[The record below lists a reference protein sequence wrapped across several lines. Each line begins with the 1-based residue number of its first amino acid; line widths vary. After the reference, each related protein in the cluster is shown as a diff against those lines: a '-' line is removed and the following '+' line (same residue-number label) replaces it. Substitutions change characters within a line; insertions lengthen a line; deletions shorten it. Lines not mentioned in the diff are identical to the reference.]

1 MTTPV
6 RSPAEQ
12 PKAAP
17 ESTPPQRRQSTPASA
32 ARLRVT
38 RRSLL
43 WTVAIPPV
51 ALLLAFFALP
61 LAYLLFISL
70 MSNSGTDLY
79 TWPMTL
85 GNYTAVLADPFYL
98 GIIERTLLI
107 TVLVLALSLLLG
119 YPVALYLVRLPLKR
133 RVMAMLVLMFP
144 MMVSNVVR
152 AYGWVSILSRNGVLS
167 STLQHV
173 GLLDYPKQ
181 YLYSIGALTVGLMT
195 ILLPF
200 MIISITNSLA
210 AIDRRYYEAAESLGA
225 SPLRVFREVTFPLS
239 TPGVTSGLLLVT
251 FLALSA
257 YVSISLL
264 GGARYKLLVSMVFDA
279 ASTAQWPK
287 SAALSF
293 VLLAVA
299 LLLGKVIQLLLR
311 PQRVQGRA

>member
-6 RSPAEQ
+6 RSPAEH
-12 PKAAP
+12 PKPALQ
-17 ESTPPQRRQSTPASA
+17 SMPQRQQQISATAS
-32 ARLRVT
+32 RLRLT
-38 RRSLL
+38 RRGLL
-43 WTVAIPPV
+43 WAMAIPPV

-79 TWPMTL
+79 AWPMTL
-85 GNYTAVLADPFYL
+85 GNYAAVLADPFYL
-98 GIIERTLLI
+98 GIIERTLLV
-107 TVLVLALSLLLG
+107 TVLVLALSLLLS
-119 YPVALYLVRLPLKR
+119 YPVALYLVRLPLRR

-152 AYGWVSILSRNGVLS
+152 AYGWVSILSRNGMLS
-167 STLQHV
+167 STLQQV

-200 MIISITNSLA
+200 MIISITNSVA

-239 TPGVTSGLLLVT
+239 TPGVTAGLLLVT

-264 GGARYKLLVSMVFDA
+264 GGPRYKLLVSMVFDV

-287 SAALSF
+287 AAALSF

-299 LLLGKVIQLLLR
+299 LILGKTIQTLLR
-311 PQRVQGRA
+311 PQRVEGRA

>member
-1 MTTPV
+1 MKTL
-6 RSPAEQ
+6 
-12 PKAAP
+12 
-17 ESTPPQRRQSTPASA
+17 
-32 ARLRVT
+32 RLT

-70 MSNSGTDLY
+70 MSNSGSDLY
-79 TWPMTL
+79 AWPMTL
-85 GNYTAVLADPFYL
+85 GNYTAVLTDSFYL
-98 GIIERTLLI
+98 GIIERTLQVTLL
-107 TVLVLALSLLLG
+107 VLVLSLLLS
-119 YPVALYLVRLPLKR
+119 YPVALYLVKLPMKR

-167 STLQHV
+167 SSLQQL
-173 GLLDYPKQ
+173 GLIGYPKQ
-181 YLYSIGALTVGLMT
+181 YLYSMGALTVGLMT

-210 AIDRRYYEAAESLGA
+210 SIDRRYYEAAESLGA
-225 SPLRVFREVTFPLS
+225 SPFRVFREVTFPLS

-257 YVSISLL
+257 YVSIALL
-264 GGARYKLLVSMVFDA
+264 GGARYKLLVSLVFDA
-279 ASTAQWPK
+279 TSTAQWPK
-287 SAALSF
+287 AATLSF
-293 VLLAVA
+293 VLLGVA
-299 LLLGKVIQLLLR
+299 LVLGKIIQMVLR